1 MGPQLDKIRTIEGV
15 VFKMEQKFIMTAFG
29 KDRPGIVADVSEII
43 YENECNL
50 EDSQMGLL
58 ADEFT
63 LILLL
68 SGQGEM
74 LEENLYRDCRRLE
87 REKGISVFI
96 RQLDFHHADYKVNGN
111 RRTVYVEGI
120 DQAGIVYKVSKLLS
134 DHGVNIITLESHTKP
149 SPESGTA
156 LYLMTIDVILPNDFA
171 TDALESALE
180 SIGKKL
186 HVEISFI

>member
-1 MGPQLDKIRTIEGV
+1 
-15 VFKMEQKFIMTAFG
+15 MEKKFIMTAFG

-43 YENECNL
+43 YENGCNL
-50 EDSQMGLL
+50 EESQMGLL

-74 LEENLYRDCRRLE
+74 LEENIYRDCRRLE
-87 REKGISVFI
+87 KEKGISVFI
-96 RQLDFHHADYKVNGN
+96 RPLDFHHVDYKVNGN
-111 RRTVYVEGI
+111 RHTVSVEGI
-120 DQAGIVYKVSKLLS
+120 DQAGIVYKVSKLLA
-134 DHGVNIITLESHTKP
+134 DNGINIVKLQSQTKP

-156 LYLMTIDVILPNDFA
+156 LYIMNIDVVFPDSI
-171 TDALESALE
+171 TTESVERQLE

-186 HVEISFI
+186 HIEISLD